1 MGNILSS
8 VKQGVIEVK
17 EQVCGIGNLFQYE
30 QDLQETVITNFEFDA
45 DDHYRRAE
53 FYTYQ
58 DQPKNAKLR

>member
-8 VKQGVIEVK
+8 FKQGAIEVK
-17 EQVCGIGNLFQYE
+17 ERVCGVGDLFRYE
-30 QDLQETVITNFEFDA
+30 DKLQETVITNFEFDA

>member
-30 QDLQETVITNFEFDA
+30 QDLQETVITNFEFDPET
-45 DDHYRRAE
+45 HYRNAE
-53 FYTYQ
+53 FYTYE